1 MLRIALCDDN
11 RQQRGATGKLLL
23 DYGAARPHLAVKV
36 SVFSSGLEV
45 LAAAEEAGDFD
56 LYVLDVVM
64 PGLSGIQL
72 GMRLREVGSVSPI
85 IYLTVSP
92 EYAVD
97 SYATRAFHYLMKPVQ
112 PETLFQVMDEAVAA
126 LEKKREACIAVKS
139 REGLRRVRL
148 DEILY
153 AELAERVVRYHLSG
167 GDRLDGMTVRG
178 SFQEEVAPLLGDP
191 SFFLCGASFAVNL
204 FYVTAVEKGA
214 LLLDNGKRVPL
225 SRGLAAKAKQRWS
238 SYWLDTPRM

>member
-11 RQQRGATGKLLL
+11 RQQRSATGKLLL
-23 DYGAARPHLAVKV
+23 DYGAARPHLAVRV

-45 LAAAEEAGDFD
+45 LDAAEEAGDFD

-112 PETLFQVMDEAVAA
+112 PETLFQVLDEAVAA
-126 LEKKREACIAVKS
+126 LEKKRKACIAVKS

-167 GDRLDGMTVRG
+167 GDRLEGMTVRG
-178 SFQEEVAPLLGDP
+178 SFQ
-191 SFFLCGASFAVNL
+191 
-204 FYVTAVEKGA
+204 
-214 LLLDNGKRVPL
+214 
-225 SRGLAAKAKQRWS
+225 
-238 SYWLDTPRM
+238 

>member
-72 GMRLREVGSVSPI
+72 GMRLREVGSASPI

-112 PETLFQVMDEAVAA
+112 PETLFQVLDEAVAA
-126 LEKKREACIAVKS
+126 LEKKRKACIAVKS
-139 REGLRRVRL
+139 REGLRRGGNPLRRAGGASGAL
-148 DEILY
+148 PPFRRGPPGGHDGAGL
-153 AELAERVVRYHLSG
+153 LSG
-167 GDRLDGMTVRG
+167 GGRPPSGGPQLLPLRG
-178 SFQEEVAPLLGDP
+178 QLCCEPLLCHRG
-191 SFFLCGASFAVNL
+191 G
-204 FYVTAVEKGA
+204 KG
-214 LLLDNGKRVPL
+214 RP
-225 SRGLAAKAKQRWS
+225 AAG
-238 SYWLDTPRM
+238 

>member
-167 GDRLDGMTVRG
+167 GDRLEGMTVR
-178 SFQEEVAPLLGDP
+178 ED
-191 SFFLCGASFAVNL
+191 
-204 FYVTAVEKGA
+204 
-214 LLLDNGKRVPL
+214 
-225 SRGLAAKAKQRWS
+225 
-238 SYWLDTPRM
+238 

>member
-72 GMRLREVGSVSPI
+72 GMRLREVGSASPI

-97 SYATRAFHYLMKPVQ
+97 SYATRAFHYLMKPVDR
-112 PETLFQVMDEAVAA
+112 EKLFTV
-126 LEKKREACIAVKS
+126 
-139 REGLRRVRL
+139 L
-148 DEILY
+148 D
-153 AELAERVVRYHLSG
+153 R
-167 GDRLDGMTVRG
+167 
-178 SFQEEVAPLLGDP
+178 
-191 SFFLCGASFAVNL
+191 
-204 FYVTAVEKGA
+204 AVEKLRKNERA
-214 LLLDNGKRVPL
+214 LTLELPGELVRVPLYEIRCLEVRQNYVTVHAKEDYTVKKPLGEFQRELDERFFRTGRSCIVNLACVRRVTRTEVFLDGGLTMPL
-225 SRGLAAKAKQRWS
+225 SRGLYDAINRAIISRS
-238 SYWLDTPRM
+238 